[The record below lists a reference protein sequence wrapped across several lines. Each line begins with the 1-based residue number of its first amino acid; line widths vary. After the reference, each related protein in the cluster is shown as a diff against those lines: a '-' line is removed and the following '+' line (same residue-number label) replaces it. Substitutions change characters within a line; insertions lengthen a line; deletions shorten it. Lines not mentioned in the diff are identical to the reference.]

1 MGDGDI
7 CPSDTV
13 IFRCTVNST
22 ESPRLRWLC
31 DDSDHATSRVLLCGT
46 QDPADL
52 YCDFKTFHVNAE
64 GCSSDGNTITSS
76 LSFTAAL
83 GENVTVLCSNHDNS
97 LKKGVSALAEGMYQK
112 FYTYQFFFTKIHNI
126 STCSS

>member
-13 IFRCTVNST
+13 IFRCIVNST

-31 DDSDHATSRVLLCGT
+31 DDSDQSTSRILLCRT

-52 YCDFKTFHVNAE
+52 YCDFKTFHVDTE
-64 GCSSDGNTITSS
+64 GCSSDGDTITSS
-76 LSFTAAL
+76 LSFTATL
-83 GENVTVLCSNHDNS
+83 DENVTVFCSNDNS
-97 LKKGVSALAEGMYQK
+97 LKKSVSALAEGMYH
-112 FYTYQFFFTKIHNI
+112 YL
-126 STCSS
+126 CL